1 MNTSASGDTPAPRT
15 ARALRIVHVDDMEQ
29 LRDIVRQ
36 SLAREGHRVESFPD
50 GVSALERIRQE
61 PATYDL
67 FISDHHMPKMNGLQ
81 VVRELRRINYR
92 GRIFIFSSEIDHD
105 VNDHYLE
112 LKVDLV
118 LPKPIILPELKQLL
132 AEHWPASGA

>member
-1 MNTSASGDTPAPRT
+1 MNTSASSGASGT
-15 ARALRIVHVDDMEQ
+15 ARPLRIVHVDDMEQ

-36 SLAREGHRVESFPD
+36 SLGREGHTVEGFPD
-50 GVSALERIRQE
+50 GLAALERIRQE
-61 PATYDL
+61 PAAFDL
-67 FISDHHMPKMNGLQ
+67 FISDHHMPKLNGLQ
-81 VVRELRRINYR
+81 IVRELRRIDYR

-105 VNDHYLE
+105 VNDLYLE

-132 AEHWPASGA
+132 AEHWPAQG